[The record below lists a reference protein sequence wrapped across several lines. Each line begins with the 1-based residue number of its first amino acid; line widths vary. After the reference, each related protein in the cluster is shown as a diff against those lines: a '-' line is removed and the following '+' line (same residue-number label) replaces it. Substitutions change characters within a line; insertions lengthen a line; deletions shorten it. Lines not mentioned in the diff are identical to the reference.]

1 MKTIIKPLCI
11 LLGCLSLGLG
21 ALGVVLPVLP
31 TTPFLLLTAFCFARG
46 STRFHNWFLGT
57 NLYRRHLETFIKDK
71 TMPMRTKLAICLPVT
86 AMLLLAIW
94 LAPIWHARVLIAVV
108 LLGKWYYF
116 LFRIRTVPTPKNQN
130 SRGGTDV

>member
-57 NLYRRHLETFIKDK
+57 GLYRRHLATFVKDRA
-71 TMPMRTKLAICLPVT
+71 MPMRTKLAICLPVS

-94 LAPIWHARVLIAVV
+94 LAPIWHARVLIAAV
-108 LLGKWYYF
+108 LLFKWYYF
-116 LFRIRTVPTPKNQN
+116 LFRIRTIPAAKN
-130 SRGGTDV
+130 

>member
-1 MKTIIKPLCI
+1 MKKIIKPLCI

-21 ALGVVLPVLP
+21 ALGALLPVLP

-57 NLYRRHLETFIKDK
+57 KLYRRHLENFVKHRA
-71 TMPMRTKLAICLPVT
+71 MPMRTKLAICLPVT

-94 LAPIWHARVLIAVV
+94 MAPIWHARVLIAAV
-108 LLGKWYYF
+108 LLFKWYYF
-116 LFRIRTVPTPKNQN
+116 LFRIRTC
-130 SRGGTDV
+130 